1 MLYINIYLLLNM
13 LYRYIVNEVLYL
25 PRIQSYPEIPMDEC
39 TLLKHK
45 VTQEE
50 KSKVK
55 NIM

>member
-13 LYRYIVNEVLYL
+13 LYRYIGTEVLYL
-25 PRIQSYPEIPMDEC
+25 PRIQSYPEIPMEEC

-55 NIM
+55 IM